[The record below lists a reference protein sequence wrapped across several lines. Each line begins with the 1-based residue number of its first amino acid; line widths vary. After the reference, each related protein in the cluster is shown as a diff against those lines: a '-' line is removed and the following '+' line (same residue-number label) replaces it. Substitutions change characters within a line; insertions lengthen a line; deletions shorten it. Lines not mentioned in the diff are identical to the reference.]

1 MDGRVIVVAYDASP
15 EAAHALR
22 VAAQMLGPRRVVIAT
37 VWEEGM
43 AVATAVPSTEF
54 GMSPAPLDVETALEV
69 DHAVEAHAARVAAQ
83 GAELA
88 RSLGLDAE
96 PVAIADEVNVAETL
110 VHLANE
116 RGAEALVLGSRGLH
130 GLRARLSGSTSHAVL
145 RHAHLPVL
153 IVPRDDEKKG

>member
-15 EAAHALR
+15 EADHALR

-43 AVATAVPSTEF
+43 TVATAVPSTEF
-54 GMSPAPLDVETALEV
+54 GMSPAPLDVETALE
-69 DHAVEAHAARVAAQ
+69 DDIAVHAHAERVAAQ

-88 RSLGLDAE
+88 RSLGLEAD

-116 RGAEALVLGSRGLH
+116 RGAEVVVVGSRGLT
-130 GLRARLSGSTSHAVL
+130 GLRSRLLGSTSHAVL

-153 IVPRDDEKKG
+153 VVPQR

>member
-22 VAAQMLGPRRVVIAT
+22 VAAQMLGPCRAVIVT

-43 AVATAVPSTEF
+43 AVASTVPSTEF

-69 DHAVEAHAARVAAQ
+69 DNAVEARAERVAAQ

-96 PVAIADEVNVAETL
+96 PLAIADEVNVAETL
-110 VHLANE
+110 VHLATQ
-116 RGAEALVLGSRGLH
+116 RGADVLVLGSRGLT
-130 GLRARLSGSTSHAVL
+130 GLRSRLLGSTSHAVL

-153 IVPRDDEKKG
+153 VVPQHEE